1 MGESGSLV
9 QPAGS
14 AAFLSPEMGEQQS
27 RNVPQ
32 RERRVISRVKE
43 KRQEA
48 TRRKRKGRAG
58 HFTMGVFK
66 CYNRPVHQIKRK
78 KRKLPT
84 LECLET
90 FWKDCVCRSFHICWL
105 TAWLCSFVSTNTA
118 ANLVQCEVTMGEKL
132 KTTRRLQNF
141 YTSCSE
147 KPWMESSC
155 LPLTL

>member
-48 TRRKRKGRAG
+48 TRRKRE
-58 HFTMGVFK
+58 
-66 CYNRPVHQIKRK
+66 
-78 KRKLPT
+78 LDT
-84 LECLET
+84 LLWE
-90 FWKDCVCRSFHICWL
+90 FSNFI
-105 TAWLCSFVSTNTA
+105 
-118 ANLVQCEVTMGEKL
+118 KL
-132 KTTRRLQNF
+132 KEKRNLHYRVFGNF
-141 YTSCSE
+141 
-147 KPWMESSC
+147 
-155 LPLTL
+155 